1 MHNFKELKIWQL
13 ARCFVKDVYLLS
25 KKFPDDERF
34 GLTQQ
39 IRRAAVSIP
48 SNIAEG
54 SGRGTDK
61 DFSHFLDI
69 ANGSA
74 FEVETQL
81 ILSLDLEYISHSEF
95 NCINE
100 KLQVIEKMIFNFNN
114 SLKSHIS
121 SLTSQIPNLKSQVSN
136 PKSNE

>member
-1 MHNFKELKIWQL
+1 LELNIKIMHNFKELIVWQKS
-13 ARCFVKDVYLLS
+13 RCLVNDIYKLTQ
-25 KKFPDDERF
+25 KFPVDEKF

-54 SGRGTDK
+54 SGRGTNN
-61 DFSHFLDI
+61 DFLHFIDI

-81 ILSLDLEYISHSEF
+81 YLALDLEYISQSEF
-95 NCINE
+95 EDIAK
-100 KLQVIEKMIFNFNN
+100 KLLDVERLIYNFKK
-114 SLKSHIS
+114 SL
-121 SLTSQIPNLKSQVSN
+121 SN
-136 PKSNE
+136 K

>member
-1 MHNFKELKIWQL
+1 MHNFKELIVWKK
-13 ARCFVKDVYLLS
+13 ARNLVKDIYELTQ
-25 KKFPDDERF
+25 KFPDNEKF

-54 SGRGTDK
+54 SGRGTDN
-61 DFSHFLDI
+61 DFIRFIDI

-81 ILSLDLEYISHSEF
+81 YLALDLSYISQLEF
-95 NCINE
+95 EEIAA
-100 KLQVIEKMIFNFNN
+100 KLSDIERFIFNFKK
-114 SLKSHIS
+114 SLLNK
-121 SLTSQIPNLKSQVSN
+121 
-136 PKSNE
+136 

>member
-1 MHNFKELKIWQL
+1 MHNFKELIVWQKS
-13 ARCFVKDVYLLS
+13 RCLVNDIYKLTQ
-25 KKFPDDERF
+25 KFPVDEKF

-54 SGRGTDK
+54 SGRGTNN
-61 DFSHFLDI
+61 DFLHFIDI

-81 ILSLDLEYISHSEF
+81 YLALDLEYISQSEF
-95 NCINE
+95 EDIAK
-100 KLQVIEKMIFNFNN
+100 KLLDVERLIYNFKK
-114 SLKSHIS
+114 SL
-121 SLTSQIPNLKSQVSN
+121 SN
-136 PKSNE
+136 K

>member
-13 ARCFVKDVYLLS
+13 SRYFVKDIYLLT
-25 KKFPDDERF
+25 KKFPEDERF

-54 SGRGTDK
+54 SGRGGDN
-61 DFSHFLDI
+61 DFSRFLDI

-81 ILSLDLEYISHSEF
+81 ILSLDLEYILQTEF
-95 NCINE
+95 DIVNE
-100 KLQVIEKMIFNFNN
+100 KLQIIEKMIFNFNQT
-114 SLKSHIS
+114 LKK
-121 SLTSQIPNLKSQVSN
+121 SQGLKSQIS
-136 PKSNE
+136 KSQIQ

>member
-1 MHNFKELKIWQL
+1 MHNFKELKIWQM
-13 ARCFVKDVYLLS
+13 ARGLVKEIYLLS
-25 KKFPDDERF
+25 KKFPNDERF

-39 IRRAAVSIP
+39 VRRAAISIL

-54 SGRGTDK
+54 SGRSTHK

-81 ILSLDLEYISHSEF
+81 ILSLDLEYISQTEF
-95 NCINE
+95 NNINE
-100 KLQVIEKMIFNFNN
+100 KLQSIEKMIYNFNK
-114 SLKSHIS
+114 SLTSNPKSHIS
-121 SLTSQIPNLKSQVSN
+121 SPKSQIPN
-136 PKSNE
+136 PKSHE

>member
-1 MHNFKELKIWQL
+1 MHNFKELKVWQL
-13 ARCFVKDVYLLS
+13 SREFVKDIYLLT

-39 IRRAAVSIP
+39 IRKAAVSIP

-54 SGRGTDK
+54 AGRGTNK

-74 FEVETQL
+74 FEAETQL
-81 ILSLDLEYISHSEF
+81 ILSLDLEYISPTEF
-95 NCINE
+95 NPLNDKIQ
-100 KLQVIEKMIFNFNN
+100 KIEKMIFNFDQ
-114 SLKSHIS
+114 SLK
-121 SLTSQIPNLKSQVSN
+121 K
-136 PKSNE
+136 